1 MAENPDV
8 QFVKE
13 YIKSGDALLAFNRA
27 GYQTGGVGAKV
38 MAERTLA
45 RPEIKIALSVLA
57 DFGIEKADDIPV
69 NPLSRDGL
77 IEKLDAIH
85 EVAMQET
92 ALPSAINAVKA
103 QAQLLGYM
111 DQNVTITHNV
121 RASELSLEDLRA
133 MVSKELAQA
142 PVQLRIEADVSD
154 AEFTEIDD
162 EAAAD

>member
-1 MAENPDV
+1 
-8 QFVKE
+8 
-13 YIKSGDALLAFNRA
+13 
-27 GYQTGGVGAKV
+27 

-57 DFGIEKADDIPV
+57 DFGLNAGTDVPV
-69 NPLSRDGL
+69 APLSRDGL

-133 MVSKELAQA
+133 MVSKELAASPA
-142 PVQLRIEADVSD
+142 PLLMIED
-154 AEFTEIDD
+154 AEFTEVSDD
-162 EAAAD
+162 EENGDE

>member
-45 RPEIKIALSVLA
+45 RPEIRIALSILA
-57 DFGIEKADDIPV
+57 DFGIEKGEDIPV

-85 EVAMQET
+85 EVAMLET

-111 DQNVTITHNV
+111 DQTVTVNHNV
-121 RASELSLEDLRA
+121 RAAELSLEDLRA
-133 MVSKELAQA
+133 MVSKEIAQA
-142 PVQLRIEADVSD
+142 PAPLLMIED
-154 AEFTEIDD
+154 AEFTEIED
-162 EAAAD
+162 ESE

>member
-1 MAENPDV
+1 MANNPDV
-8 QFVKE
+8 EFVKE

-45 RPEIKIALSVLA
+45 RPEIRIALSVLA
-57 DFGIEKADDIPV
+57 DFGIEKGEDIPV
-69 NPLSRDGL
+69 DPLSRDGL

-111 DQNVTITHNV
+111 DQTVTINHNV

-133 MVSKELAQA
+133 MVSKELAA
-142 PVQLRIEADVSD
+142 SPVPLLMIED
-154 AEFTEIDD
+154 AEFTEVEDGKC
-162 EAAAD
+162 

>member
-1 MAENPDV
+1 MCVRMAENPDV

-38 MAERTLA
+38 MSERTLA

-57 DFGIEKADDIPV
+57 DFGIEKGEDIPV

-85 EVAMQET
+85 EVAMQEA

-121 RASELSLEDLRA
+121 RASELSLEDLRR
-133 MVSKELAQA
+133 MVSAELAQA
-142 PVQLRIEADVSD
+142 PAMLMIDAVD
-154 AEFTEIDD
+154 AEFKEIEDD
-162 EAAAD
+162 ES

>member
-57 DFGIEKADDIPV
+57 DFGIEKSEDIPV

-133 MVSKELAQA
+133 MVSKELAA
-142 PVQLRIEADVSD
+142 SPVPLMIEADVSD
-154 AEFTEIDD
+154 AEYTEVEDD
-162 EAAAD
+162 AG

>member
-1 MAENPDV
+1 MADNPDV
-8 QFVKE
+8 EFVKE

-45 RPEIKIALSVLA
+45 RPEIRIALSVLA
-57 DFGIEKADDIPV
+57 DFGIERGDDIPV
-69 NPLSRDGL
+69 DPLSRDGL

-111 DQNVTITHNV
+111 DQTVTINHNV
-121 RASELSLEDLRA
+121 RAAELSLEDLRA
-133 MVSKELAQA
+133 MVSKELAA
-142 PVQLRIEADVSD
+142 SPVLLMIED
-154 AEFTEIDD
+154 AEFTEVEEDSND
-162 EAAAD
+162 GKC

>member
-1 MAENPDV
+1 MADNPDV
-8 QFVKE
+8 EFVKE

-45 RPEIKIALSVLA
+45 RPEIRIALSVLA
-57 DFGIEKADDIPV
+57 DFGIEKGEDIPV
-69 NPLSRDGL
+69 DPLSRDGL

-111 DQNVTITHNV
+111 DQTVTINHNV

-133 MVSKELAQA
+133 MVSKELAA
-142 PVQLRIEADVSD
+142 SPVPLLMIED
-154 AEFTEIDD
+154 AEFTEVDD
-162 EAAAD
+162 DDPAVLN

>member
-8 QFVKE
+8 VFVKE
-13 YIKSGDALLAFNRA
+13 YIKTNDALLAFNRA

-45 RPEIKIALSVLA
+45 RPEIKIALGILA
-57 DFGIEKADDIPV
+57 EFGIERAEDIPV
-69 NPLSRDGL
+69 NPRSRDGL

-92 ALPSAINAVKA
+92 SLPSAINAVKA

-111 DQNVTITHNV
+111 DQTVTVNHNV
-121 RASELSLEDLRA
+121 RAAELSLEDLRA
-133 MVSKELAQA
+133 MVSKELAQTA
-142 PVQLRIEADVSD
+142 PQPALIEAEYTEVSG
-154 AEFTEIDD
+154 E
-162 EAAAD
+162 

>member
-45 RPEIKIALSVLA
+45 RPEIRIALSILA
-57 DFGIEKADDIPV
+57 DFGLKAGTDVPV
-69 NPLSRDGL
+69 APLSRDGL

-85 EVAMQET
+85 EVAMQEV

-111 DQNVTITHNV
+111 DQTVTVNHNV
-121 RASELSLEDLRA
+121 RAAELSLEDLRA
-133 MVSKELAQA
+133 MVSKELAAA
-142 PVQLRIEADVSD
+142 PAPLLMIED
-154 AEFTEIDD
+154 AEFTEVED
-162 EAAAD
+162 ESE

>member
-1 MAENPDV
+1 MAGNPDAV
-8 QFVKE
+8 FVKE
-13 YIKSGDALLAFNRA
+13 YIKTNDALLAFNRA

-45 RPEIKIALSVLA
+45 RPEIRIALDVLKE
-57 DFGIEKADDIPV
+57 FGFERPEDVPA

-85 EVAMQET
+85 EASMAESKF
-92 ALPSAINAVKA
+92 PSAVNAVKA

-111 DQNVTITHNV
+111 DQTLTVNHNV

-133 MVSKELAQA
+133 MVSKELAGPTPA
-142 PVQLRIEADVSD
+142 LIEAEYTEVKD
-154 AEFTEIDD
+154 ADG
-162 EAAAD
+162 

>member
-1 MAENPDV
+1 MRMAENPDV
-8 QFVKE
+8 EFVKE

-38 MAERTLA
+38 MAERTLS
-45 RPEIKIALSVLA
+45 RPEIRIALDVLA
-57 DFGIEKADDIPV
+57 DFGIEKGEDIPV

-85 EVAMQET
+85 EVAMQEV

-121 RASELSLEDLRA
+121 RAAELSLEDLRR
-133 MVSKELAQA
+133 MVSTELAQSPA
-142 PVQLRIEADVSD
+142 PLMIDVVN
-154 AEFTEIDD
+154 AEFTEVDD
-162 EAAAD
+162 EQAV

>member
-1 MAENPDV
+1 MCVRMAENPDV

-133 MVSKELAQA
+133 MVSKELASSPA
-142 PVQLRIEADVSD
+142 PLLMIEDAEYTDVS
-154 AEFTEIDD
+154 ED
-162 EAAAD
+162 EE

>member
-45 RPEIKIALSVLA
+45 RPEIRIALDVLA
-57 DFGIEKADDIPV
+57 DFGIEKGEDIPV

-85 EVAMQET
+85 DVAMQEA

-111 DQNVTITHNV
+111 DQTVTVNHNV
-121 RASELSLEDLRA
+121 RAAELSLEDLRR
-133 MVSKELAQA
+133 MVSTELAQA
-142 PVQLRIEADVSD
+142 PAMLMIED
-154 AEFTEIDD
+154 AEFTEVDD
-162 EAAAD
+162 ESEAV

>member
-8 QFVKE
+8 EFVKE

-45 RPEIKIALSVLA
+45 RPEIRIALAVLA
-57 DFGIEKADDIPV
+57 DFGLKAGTDVPV
-69 NPLSRDGL
+69 APLSRDGL

-85 EVAMQET
+85 EVAMQEA

-111 DQNVTITHNV
+111 DQTVTITHNV

-133 MVSKELAQA
+133 MVSKELAAA
-142 PVQLRIEADVSD
+142 PQPLMIED
-154 AEFTEIDD
+154 AEFTEVDD
-162 EAAAD
+162 EQAV

>member
-1 MAENPDV
+1 MADNPDV
-8 QFVKE
+8 EFVKE

-45 RPEIKIALSVLA
+45 RPEIRIALSVLA
-57 DFGIEKADDIPV
+57 DFGIEKGEDIPV
-69 NPLSRDGL
+69 DPLSRDGL

-111 DQNVTITHNV
+111 DQTVTINHNV
-121 RASELSLEDLRA
+121 RAAELSLEDLRR
-133 MVSKELAQA
+133 MVSTELAQS
-142 PVQLRIEADVSD
+142 PVPLMIED
-154 AEFTEIDD
+154 AEFKEIEDD
-162 EAAAD
+162 ES